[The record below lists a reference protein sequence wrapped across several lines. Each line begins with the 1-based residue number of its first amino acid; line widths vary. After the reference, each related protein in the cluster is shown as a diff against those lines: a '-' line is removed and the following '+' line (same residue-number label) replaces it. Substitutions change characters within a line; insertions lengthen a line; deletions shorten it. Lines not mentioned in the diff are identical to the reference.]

1 MHLQSDAA
9 VLFLNTV
16 LNSISPTSCGTVS
29 LTVSLTLSG
38 EKIVSCSHTTGG

>member
-16 LNSISPTSCGTVS
+16 LNSMSPTSCG
-29 LTVSLTLSG
+29 TVSLTLSG

>member
-16 LNSISPTSCGTVS
+16 LNSISPTNCGNCQS
-29 LTVSLTLSG
+29 YS
-38 EKIVSCSHTTGG
+38 ER

>member
-29 LTVSLTLSG
+29 LSG